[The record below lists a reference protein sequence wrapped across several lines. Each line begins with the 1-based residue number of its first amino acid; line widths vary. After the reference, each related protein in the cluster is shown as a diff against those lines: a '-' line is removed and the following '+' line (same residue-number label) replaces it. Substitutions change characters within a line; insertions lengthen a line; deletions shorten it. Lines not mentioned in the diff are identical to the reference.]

1 MTTNLDKNLEKAR
14 VFIEC
19 LPYVKAFHGKTVVV
33 KYGGNAMINEELKEA
48 VFKDLVLMN
57 LIGIRTV
64 LVHGGGPDIE
74 DYLKRLD
81 IKSDFKSGLRVTDEA
96 VMETVAMVLVG
107 KVNQNVVSGING
119 KGGKAVGLSGKDGTM
134 LKCSKKYANVRDGVD
149 ITKVDIGMVG
159 EVESVDCSLINDLLA
174 DDYIPVIAPIGTDE
188 NGGTYNVNA
197 DYAAGKIAGALG
209 AEKLF
214 LLTDVEGIFRDFN
227 DKESL
232 ISVLPIAEVPQLI
245 EDKVINKGMIPK
257 VESCTDAINEGVGSV
272 HIIDGRVAHSILL
285 ELFTDSGI
293 GTMVVK

>member
-232 ISVLPIAEVPQLI
+232 ISVLPIADVPQLI

>member
-134 LKCSKKYANVRDGVD
+134 LKCSKKYANVSDGVD

>member
-1 MTTNLDKNLEKAR
+1 
-14 VFIEC
+14 
-19 LPYVKAFHGKTVVV
+19 GKTVVV

-232 ISVLPIAEVPQLI
+232 ISVLPIADVPQLI